1 MAMSAHKQDNFSL
14 SLIFQTFEMVKMSVY
29 RGFNIKP
36 KERQLKMTIK
46 EKLKDLQE
54 MKIYLTKDIE
64 AKKHVILNKIYSL
77 DDRDKNSYHVIKIQ

>member
-1 MAMSAHKQDNFSL
+1 
-14 SLIFQTFEMVKMSVY
+14 MVKMLVY

-64 AKKHVILNKIYSL
+64 AKKKHVILNKIYSL
-77 DDRDKNSYHVIKIQ
+77 DDRDKNRYHVIKIQ